1 MAPTAS
7 SAELWGTSHI
17 EFAVCMV
24 AMLDVLIVGVLPGV
38 GLAIGLALA
47 WLLNGAHNWLL

>member
-1 MAPTAS
+1 MAS
-7 SAELWGTSHI
+7 SVELWATNRN

>member
-1 MAPTAS
+1 
-7 SAELWGTSHI
+7 
-17 EFAVCMV
+17 MV

>member
-1 MAPTAS
+1 MAPMAS
-7 SAELWGTSHI
+7 SVELWATNRN